1 MKILYQIKKAD
12 LGGLTKILKFFQRD
26 DSKRTIKFGHL
37 LLNSK
42 KGVVFVRFQWL
53 KDYQELDEQILYL
66 KWNLNKSKLEL
77 NRWVNGD
84 LADVRIEKNSRSASL
99 EENIKKI
106 ENELRLLNDQKEEML
121 LLIDSFSGIDNQ
133 IIKMKYI
140 DGMKL
145 EDIAEEIDYAPSYV
159 RQRHAEIRKTLNFID
174 EYEQRRADRCKKES
188 EIEFYNSEKYKEQL
202 SLF

>member
-1 MKILYQIKKAD
+1 M
-12 LGGLTKILKFFQRD
+12 
-26 DSKRTIKFGHL
+26 
-37 LLNSK
+37 
-42 KGVVFVRFQWL
+42 RFQWL

-145 EDIAEEIDYAPSYV
+145 EDIA
-159 RQRHAEIRKTLNFID
+159 
-174 EYEQRRADRCKKES
+174 
-188 EIEFYNSEKYKEQL
+188 
-202 SLF
+202 

>member
-1 MKILYQIKKAD
+1 M
-12 LGGLTKILKFFQRD
+12 
-26 DSKRTIKFGHL
+26 
-37 LLNSK
+37 
-42 KGVVFVRFQWL
+42 RFQWL

-106 ENELRLLNDQKEEML
+106 ENELRLLIDQKEEML

-133 IIKMKYI
+133 IVKMKYVNQ
-140 DGMKL
+140 MSL
-145 EDIAEEIDYAPSYV
+145 EDIAEDIGYSSSYV
-159 RQRHAEIRKTLNFID
+159 RQRHAEIRKTLNFLD
-174 EYEQRRADRCKKES
+174 EYENRQADRLKKEN
-188 EIEFYNSEKYKEQL
+188 EIDFYNSEKYKEQL

>member
-1 MKILYQIKKAD
+1 
-12 LGGLTKILKFFQRD
+12 
-26 DSKRTIKFGHL
+26 
-37 LLNSK
+37 
-42 KGVVFVRFQWL
+42 
-53 KDYQELDEQILYL
+53 
-66 KWNLNKSKLEL
+66 
-77 NRWVNGD
+77 
-84 LADVRIEKNSRSASL
+84 
-99 EENIKKI
+99 
-106 ENELRLLNDQKEEML
+106 ML

-174 EYEQRRADRCKKES
+174 EYEQRRADQCKKES